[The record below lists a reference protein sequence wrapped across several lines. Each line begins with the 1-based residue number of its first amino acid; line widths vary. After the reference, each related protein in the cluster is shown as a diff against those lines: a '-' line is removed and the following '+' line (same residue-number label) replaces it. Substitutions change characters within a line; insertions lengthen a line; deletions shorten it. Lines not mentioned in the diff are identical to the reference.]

1 MRRRLPPLSALR
13 AFEAAARLGSFS
25 RAAEELLVTHGAI
38 SRQVQ
43 GLEARLGVALFRR
56 FGRRVEPTEAGRTY
70 QQALGAAFDEIAA
83 ATERLAATAG
93 KGRSL
98 IVNALPTF
106 TMRWL
111 IPRLA
116 RFQRAHP
123 EVELRLV
130 TSSRPVAAPADGFD
144 VAIRRGPESWP
155 GCRAAPFLIERELP
169 VCSPSLL
176 ARRPIRAPGDLVSG
190 GHVLLHADTR
200 PNAWARWLEAAG
212 VPAAK
217 AAKAPAQH
225 FDHFYLT
232 LQAASDGLGVALGP
246 LPIIDDDLAAGHLV
260 APLDGPAAPAR
271 SYYWVTPESRAAAP
285 EVTAFC
291 GWLTVEGA
299 AASDDAR
306 PAEASAEP

>member
-1 MRRRLPPLSALR
+1 MRRRLPPLTALR

-38 SRQVQ
+38 SRHVQ
-43 GLEARLGVALFRR
+43 GLEARLGIALFRR
-56 FGRRVEPTEAGRTY
+56 FGRRVEPTESGRSY
-70 QQALGAAFDEIAA
+70 QQALGAAFDDIAA

-93 KGRSL
+93 QGQSL
-98 IVNALPTF
+98 VVNALPTF

-111 IPRLA
+111 IPRLT

-130 TSSRPVAAPADGFD
+130 TSDRPVAATDGFD
-144 VAIRRGPESWP
+144 VAIRRGPEPWP
-155 GCRAAPFLIERELP
+155 GCRAAPFLVERELP

-176 ARRPIRAPGDLVSG
+176 ARRPIRTPGDLVSG

-200 PNAWARWLEAAG
+200 PNAWARWLDAAG
-212 VPAAK
+212 EPAAR
-217 AAKAPAQH
+217 AAAAPTQR

-246 LPIIDDDLAAGHLV
+246 LPIIVDDLAGGRLV
-260 APLDGPAAPAR
+260 APLDGPAVPAR
-271 SYYWVTPESRAAAP
+271 SYYWVAAEDRAAEPALA
-285 EVTAFC
+285 AFC
-291 GWLTVEGA
+291 AWLVAEGA
-299 AASDDAR
+299 ATADGA
-306 PAEASAEP
+306 